1 VIFTD
6 LPDTTTSMGE
16 KDDQMEQKE
25 VKYLVK
31 VKDIFNWSSLD
42 ELFQDKDSL
51 VKIFPYD

>member
-1 VIFTD
+1 MIFTD